1 MHSGLLGLS
10 SDSFAV
16 KKSRPAGRLSF
27 SGTMT
32 KGERTTVSYTLTGC
46 LLPTA
51 TGVSQL

>member
-32 KGERTTVSYTLTGC
+32 KGERTTVSYTLLTR
-46 LLPTA
+46 
-51 TGVSQL
+51 